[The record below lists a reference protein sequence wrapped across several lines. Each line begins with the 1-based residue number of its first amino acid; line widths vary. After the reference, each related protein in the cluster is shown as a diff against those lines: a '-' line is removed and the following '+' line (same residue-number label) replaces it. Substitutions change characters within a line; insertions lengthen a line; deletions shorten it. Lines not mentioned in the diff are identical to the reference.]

1 MGWTFSF
8 RFYKIL
14 IFSKHAPEIASTEFN
29 IYLSQL
35 KEKFYKHD
43 GIAYNR
49 GVRYA
54 WVCTPLS
61 VDTAFNVS
69 FDDSDSR

>member
-1 MGWTFSF
+1 MNGLDFRTFSF

-35 KEKFYKHD
+35 KKKFYKHD

-49 GVRYA
+49 GVR
-54 WVCTPLS
+54 
-61 VDTAFNVS
+61 
-69 FDDSDSR
+69 